1 MLYNRKFLDKITS
14 KTKIYLFVILV
25 LLVMLCVYEHKYII
39 PSIIIYIILLV
50 YTFWANGRKKDEF
63 FKHLQELTFDVE
75 SAAKSTL
82 INSPFPLIIIQ
93 TDGNIVWKNN
103 KFVKE
108 FINININTYLEDIIK
123 EIKQDIINNDTK
135 NIDKQIEIQNK
146 TYKVIGEYIK
156 NKEDKNGEKIYTATL
171 YFLDNTNENE
181 ITKKYQDSKTCVA
194 IINIDNYEELAQR
207 ISEQELPQVIA
218 AVEKEIYEWTGNI
231 DGLTIKKDR
240 DTFVCLFEKKY
251 LNKIENEKFNILDTI
266 KLIDTSEKMTITLSI
281 AVSGEGNT
289 NVDKYKSAL
298 SAMDIALGRGGDQ
311 AVIKKDGNFIF
322 YGGRS
327 QEVEKRTKVK
337 ARIIAHALEELILEA
352 KNVMI
357 MGHENGD
364 IDAMGASL
372 GMYRLAKTFGKEAYI
387 VSQTADITLANF
399 IEMLQNEPEYQ
410 SAIIDKNEAM
420 AKISPETLLIVV
432 DTHKKNYVE
441 VPELLEETEKI
452 VIIDHHRKSTDWY

>member
-156 NKEDKNGEKIYTATL
+156 NKEDKNGEKIYTTTL

-240 DTFVCLFEKKY
+240 DTFVCLFENQY
-251 LNKIENEKFNILDTI
+251 F
-266 KLIDTSEKMTITLSI
+266 
-281 AVSGEGNT
+281 
-289 NVDKYKSAL
+289 
-298 SAMDIALGRGGDQ
+298 
-311 AVIKKDGNFIF
+311 
-322 YGGRS
+322 
-327 QEVEKRTKVK
+327 
-337 ARIIAHALEELILEA
+337 H
-352 KNVMI
+352 
-357 MGHENGD
+357 
-364 IDAMGASL
+364 
-372 GMYRLAKTFGKEAYI
+372 
-387 VSQTADITLANF
+387 
-399 IEMLQNEPEYQ
+399 
-410 SAIIDKNEAM
+410 
-420 AKISPETLLIVV
+420 
-432 DTHKKNYVE
+432 
-441 VPELLEETEKI
+441 
-452 VIIDHHRKSTDWY
+452 